1 MPRICLIVDDE
12 PSIRG
17 YLKAIFLKE
26 DYQTLEAE
34 NAVQAFRMVQ
44 KLNGGLSLIVSDIL
58 MPGDM
63 DGVDLAYAVRNVFP
77 SIPVVLVTGFAG
89 SDSVQRRLG
98 DHVLIQ
104 KPFKPDEIRAV
115 INRVTTH

>member
-17 YLKAIFLKE
+17 YLKAIFQKE
-26 DYQTLEAE
+26 EYQTVEAE
-34 NAVQAFRMVQ
+34 NAVQAFRIVQ
-44 KLNGGLSLIVSDIL
+44 KLNGSLSLIVSDII

-63 DGVDLAYAVRNVFP
+63 DGVDLADAVRNSFP

-89 SDSVQRRLG
+89 PDSVQRLG
-98 DHVLIQ
+98 NHALIQ
-104 KPFKPDEIRAV
+104 KPFKPAEILAV
-115 INRVTTH
+115 INRVTAYS